1 MKKHLLIVLAP
12 LLAAASLSAQT
23 VTLQFTGRDATGHYV
38 QLDSVIIT
46 NYTRNWQETV
56 FWPDTTLTLQ
66 IGTGIEDAGTGGTP
80 SLKLSQNNPN
90 PFSGMTEVE
99 LSVADKGK
107 VTLEISDINGRI
119 METFQETSLPRG
131 IHRFQVGLS
140 TAGTYM
146 LTARQRG
153 KVSSIKMVCNGG
165 SSNAIEYVGLS
176 MVPASA
182 PKSHTTNPFDLGDM
196 MEYEGYAVV
205 NGAEVVSQTV
215 TQPQN
220 ASETVVLRFMGV
232 VSGDGMPCPDAAT
245 VTDHEGNVYN
255 TVQIGGKCWMR
266 ENMRCTTSPNGHL
279 TAGGNLT
286 SCYVAYYYDYSSS
299 PIPLVDRGLLYNWSG
314 AMDTTAT
321 TYISDSF
328 IGRRG
333 ICPAGWHVP
342 DKDEWANLFN
352 YVSNI
357 SAYKCNNNLAYI
369 AKSLASKEHW
379 GTFSG
384 NCAPGNNQSD
394 NNATGFSAVPA
405 GCGQTSSF
413 SSSGF
418 ETLFWT
424 STSSTG
430 AFANS
435 YSIAAILATVNSSNS
450 NKEYGRSVRC
460 IRD

>member
-23 VTLQFTGRDATGHYV
+23 ITLQFTGRDAIGHYV
-38 QLDSVIIT
+38 QLDSVTIT
-46 NYTRNWQETV
+46 NFTRNWQETV

-131 IHRFQVGLS
+131 IHHFRVGLS

-176 MVPASA
+176 MVPAFV
-182 PKSHTTNPFDLGDM
+182 PKSHTTKPFDLGDM

-245 VTDHEGNVYN
+245 VTDHEGNVYS

-328 IGRRG
+328 ISRRG

-342 DKDEWANLFN
+342 NDDEWSNLFN
-352 YVSNI
+352 YVSNVN
-357 SAYKCNNNLAYI
+357 AYRCNDHITYI
-369 AKSLASKEHW
+369 AKSLASKDYW
-379 GTFSG
+379 DTFSG
-384 NCAPGNNQSD
+384 NCVPGNNQND
-394 NNATGFSAVPA
+394 NNATGFSAIPA
-405 GCGQTSSF
+405 GCGNTSF
-413 SSSGF
+413 TSSGF

-424 STSSTG
+424 STSYNG
-430 AFANS
+430 AFATH
-435 YSIAAILATVNSSNS
+435 YSIAAIRATVYKSDT
-450 NKEYGRSVRC
+450 NKQHGYSVRC